1 MLRTLFYLIT
11 FVPWTLFV
19 IFTGLPISFVSES
32 VLHSYSRFW
41 AMVSLKLAGVKVVV
55 KGRENLPSEGAV
67 VYMPNHQSNFDIL
80 ALFVSLPG
88 HFRWLA
94 KEELFHIPLFG
105 FTMRRSGYIPVD
117 RSNRKKSVESMRYA
131 IERIAQGN
139 SVVIFPEGTRS
150 PDGHLKEF
158 KAGSFTLA
166 IQAQVPIIPIA
177 VTGSRDVMPKHSR
190 WIRGGVITVTIFPAV
205 QTAGRSVQERN
216 TLLQEVR
223 DPIEA
228 VVEKALQS

>member
-1 MLRTLFYLIT
+1 MLRTLFYVLT

-19 IFTGLPISFVSES
+19 IVTGLPLSLFGESF
-32 VLHSYSRFW
+32 LHSYSRVW
-41 AMVSLKLAGVKVVV
+41 ARLSLKLAGVKVVV
-55 KGRENLPSEGAV
+55 NGRENLPSEGAV

-105 FTMRRSGYIPVD
+105 WTMRRSGYIPVD
-117 RSNRKKSVESMRYA
+117 RSNRKKSVESMRHA
-131 IERIAQGN
+131 IERISQGN

-166 IQAQVPIIPIA
+166 IQAQAPIVPIA

-190 WIRGGVITVTIFPAV
+190 WIRGGLVTVTIFPAV
-205 QTAGRSVQERN
+205 QTTGRAVQERN
-216 TLLQEVR
+216 ILLEEVR
-223 DPIEA
+223 GPIEA

>member
-1 MLRTLFYLIT
+1 MLRTLFYLVT

-19 IFTGLPISFVSES
+19 IVTGIPISFVSES
-32 VLHSYSRFW
+32 ALHSYSRFW
-41 AMVSLKLAGVKVVV
+41 ARVSLRLAGVKVVV
-55 KGRENLPSEGAV
+55 NGRENIPSEGAV

-105 FTMRRSGYIPVD
+105 MTMRRSGYIPVD
-117 RSNRKKSVESMRYA
+117 RSNRKKSVQSMRHA
-131 IERIAQGN
+131 IERISQGN

-166 IQAQVPIIPIA
+166 IQSQAPIVPIA

-190 WIRGGVITVTIFPAV
+190 WIRGGRVEITIFPAV
-205 QTAGRSVQERN
+205 QTAGRSVEERN

-223 DPIEA
+223 GPIEA
-228 VVEKALQS
+228 VVEKALRS

>member
-1 MLRTLFYLIT
+1 
-11 FVPWTLFV
+11 
-19 IFTGLPISFVSES
+19 
-32 VLHSYSRFW
+32 
-41 AMVSLKLAGVKVVV
+41 
-55 KGRENLPSEGAV
+55 
-67 VYMPNHQSNFDIL
+67 
-80 ALFVSLPG
+80 
-88 HFRWLA
+88 
-94 KEELFHIPLFG
+94 
-105 FTMRRSGYIPVD
+105 
-117 RSNRKKSVESMRYA
+117 MRYA